1 MKKSMLIHHDFI
13 HTFRL
18 LTYEE
23 LGRLIMAAMEFDMYG
38 TVTEFDDRMMNAT
51 YFRMTECLRRNSE
64 KYEQTT
70 QRRIEAAQK
79 RWEKFRQIEAE
90 GLSSES

>member
-23 LGRLIMAAMEFDMYG
+23 LGRLIMAAMEFDVDG

-51 YFRMTECLRRNSE
+51 YFRLTECLRRNSE
-64 KYEQTT
+64 KYEEIT
-70 QRRIEAAQK
+70 QKRTEAAKK
-79 RWEKFRQIEAE
+79 RWEQFKKEE
-90 GLSSES
+90 LKNNYDL

>member
-23 LGRLIMAAMEFDMYG
+23 LGRLIMAAMEFDVDG

-51 YFRMTECLRRNSE
+51 YFRLTECLKRNAE
-64 KYEQTT
+64 RYEEIT
-70 QRRIEAAQK
+70 QKRTEAAKK
-79 RWEKFRQIEAE
+79 RWEQFKKEELKNNYDI
-90 GLSSES
+90 

>member
-23 LGRLIMAAMEFDMYG
+23 LGRLIMAAMEFDVDG

-51 YFRMTECLRRNSE
+51 YFRLTECLRRNSE
-64 KYEQTT
+64 KYEEIT
-70 QRRIEAAQK
+70 QKRTEAAKK
-79 RWEKFRQIEAE
+79 RWEQFKKEELKNDYDI
-90 GLSSES
+90 

>member
-23 LGRLIMAAMEFDMYG
+23 LGRLIMAAMEFDVDG

-51 YFRMTECLRRNSE
+51 YFRLTECLRRNSE
-64 KYEQTT
+64 KYEEIT
-70 QRRIEAAQK
+70 QKRTEAAKK
-79 RWEKFRQIEAE
+79 RWEQFKKEELKNNYGI
-90 GLSSES
+90 

>member
-23 LGRLIMAAMEFDMYG
+23 LGRLIMAAMEFDVDG

-51 YFRMTECLRRNSE
+51 YFRLTECLRRNSE
-64 KYEQTT
+64 KYDEIT
-70 QRRIEAAQK
+70 QKRTEAAK
-79 RWEKFRQIEAE
+79 RRWEQFKKEELKNDYDI
-90 GLSSES
+90 

>member
-23 LGRLIMAAMEFDMYG
+23 LGRLIMAAMEFDAYG
-38 TVTEFDDRMMNAT
+38 TVTEFDDRLMNAT
-51 YFRMTECLRRNSE
+51 YYRLTECLKRNSE
-64 KYEQTT
+64 KYDEMIQKRT
-70 QRRIEAAQK
+70 EAAKK
-79 RWEKFRQIEAE
+79 RWDQFKNSDTKNIYDN
-90 GLSSES
+90 